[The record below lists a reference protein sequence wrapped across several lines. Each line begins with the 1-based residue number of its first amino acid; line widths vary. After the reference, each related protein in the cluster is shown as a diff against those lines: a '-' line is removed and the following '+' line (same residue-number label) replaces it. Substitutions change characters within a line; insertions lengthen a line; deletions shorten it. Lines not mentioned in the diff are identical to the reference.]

1 MSRFPLP
8 LAAILLTG
16 IVAAGCGN
24 AEDLYPLKLHEQWT
38 YTVKNSFST
47 RVQKVAVARQIPV
60 ALTTGY
66 ELDGPMGISRLAWRD
81 GTLYAE
87 ALPNT
92 RIYKPIPLLVAKVGP
107 ATLHWSGEVQT
118 LAGNQ
123 KAEATMV
130 QVPDSIELGARK
142 LDTVRSNLTV
152 KLPNKTVELDTWYAK
167 GIGPVKQDERT
178 NGNLDVHVELL
189 DGP

>member
-1 MSRFPLP
+1 MSRTPIF
-8 LAAILLTG
+8 LAITLTG
-16 IVAAGCGN
+16 IVAAGCGS

-47 RVQKVAVARQIPV
+47 RVQNVAVTRQIPV
-60 ALTTGY
+60 ALTNGY

-92 RIYKPIPLLVAKVGP
+92 RIYKPMPLLVAKVGP
-107 ATLHWSGEVQT
+107 ATRHWSGYVQT
-118 LAGNQ
+118 LAGNE
-123 KAEATMV
+123 KAEATME
-130 QVPDSIELGARK
+130 QMPDSIELGARK

-152 KLPNKTVELDTWYAK
+152 KLPNKTVELDTWYAR

-189 DGP
+189 GGP